1 MPVAPRDRHGVP
13 GVFALRTV
21 SSALRLPAL
30 VVLAL
35 LIAGPQLPAQAP
47 AASGTVALT
56 VQRHQPGA
64 PVTLGIPFPKGVLQ
78 SPDHVRVVDTTGAEV
93 PAQVTEVTSW
103 EPADPSVKWVW
114 VFFFAGD
121 GPQYRLEYGP
131 AVRRT
136 RPAQPLESIN
146 NPRAAGLAELTTG
159 PMRIVVRQG
168 DTGFLTSVQLDL
180 DGNGFTDADEIAAG
194 PAARGSFAD
203 VLDDRGLDPS
213 KATILRTTLERG
225 TGPLHAV
232 LRVDGEYRYG
242 RDDNETSPFVTR
254 IHTYAGRTYIRVL
267 HTWVYTGTP
276 DHHRP
281 QEGDY
286 PHVATQ
292 GERLI
297 RTDPTD
303 TGWTRPNDQLQ
314 ALGQAITLRLGD
326 RRSPSSGRAQLDATP
341 GGPGWLHVT
350 DGRRGVAVGL
360 KHFVE
365 EFPKELAWDS
375 TSQTLSAFF
384 WSPKAGAA
392 SFARSSNAPAN
403 EGAVENW
410 ATGLA
415 KTSEAIWF
423 FHGAGTSDDEV
434 RRTMDLVL
442 RPPVAHVD
450 PAWYG
455 RSGVYGTFAPRTE
468 AQPDL
473 QRALDYKFAWM
484 RFNQQREPWFGMF
497 NFGDMMNTFNGTT
510 WSVYGHGEPAQ
521 DFMWWLQFMR
531 TGDPDV
537 YDTAQAFSRH
547 LMDVDNTH
555 WPAGPQFLGD
565 TNYPMD
571 WWNTQQARPATKYLG
586 VGRRH
591 AEQHWMHILSAHVW
605 VQGWMA
611 SYYLD
616 ADNRALDVAKLT
628 ADMHLRRLWG
638 EHELT
643 GRRLYLSIWNLAEVW
658 DATKDVRY
666 EKELEF
672 RVAKMLQLQ
681 REQADQLALERYG
694 YANVYATHGLW
705 KYYTM
710 TERADVRAAL
720 IRNAR
725 AIRDIPPLNH
735 MMESYLATIHGLTLG
750 YQLTGDASFRD
761 ELLRR
766 LEPLRT
772 NALDRPIGDGWTK
785 TDLFAALEKASRLP
799 ADPNR
804 IRPTAGNEYTAA
816 PPSRRAIWSFTNGL
830 RVFGWTTAFGVP
842 WALDV
847 IEVPG
852 GRGSEVP
859 KFRSSEVP
867 RFRSSEV
874 PK

>member
-1 MPVAPRDRHGVP
+1 MYNTGHRYESLIPVSRFFVLLFAVVALTTSGV
-13 GVFALRTV
+13 T
-21 SSALRLPAL
+21 SARS
-30 VVLAL
+30 
-35 LIAGPQLPAQAP
+35 PQSPP
-47 AASGTVALT
+47 VDVARNGRIPLT

-64 PVTLGIPFPKGVLQ
+64 PITLGVPFPKGALS
-78 SPDHVRVVDTTGAEV
+78 SPDHVRVVDAAGREV
-93 PAQVTEVTSW
+93 PSQVTEVITW
-103 EPADPSVKWVW
+103 EPVDPSLKWVW

-121 GPQYRLEYGP
+121 ASAYTLEYGP

-136 RPAQPLESIN
+136 RATTAIEALN

-159 PMRIVVRQG
+159 PLRVVVRQG
-168 DTGFLTSVQLDL
+168 ASGFLTSVQLDL
-180 DGNGFTDADEIAAG
+180 DGDGFTDADEIAAG
-194 PAARGSFAD
+194 PAGRGAFAD
-203 VLDDRGLDPS
+203 LLDDAGVDS
-213 KATILRTTLERG
+213 SQATILRTTLERG
-225 TGPLHAV
+225 TGPLHSV

-242 RDDNETSPFVTR
+242 RDDNQTSPFVTR
-254 IHTYAGRTYIRVL
+254 IHAYAGRTYIRVL

-297 RTDPTD
+297 QTDPTD
-303 TGWTRPNDQLQ
+303 TGWVRPNDQLQ
-314 ALGQAITLRLGD
+314 SLGQSLVLRLN
-326 RRSPSSGRAQLDATP
+326 RANLRSVSRAQIDSTP
-341 GGPGWLHVT
+341 GEPGWVHIT

-365 EFPKELAWDS
+365 EYPKELTFDPTTGAL
-375 TSQTLSAFF
+375 TSYF
-384 WSPKAGAA
+384 WSPRGGPM
-392 SFARSSNAPAN
+392 SFARSSNAPAS

-415 KTSEAIWF
+415 KTSESLWF
-423 FHGAGTSDDEV
+423 FHGPGTTTDDV
-434 RRTMDLVL
+434 RRTMALVL
-442 RPPVAHVD
+442 SPPVASVD

-455 RSGVYGTFAPRTE
+455 ASGVYGDFAPRTTHE
-468 AQPDL
+468 PEL
-473 QRALDYKFAWM
+473 QRALDYKYDWM
-484 RFNQQREPWFGMF
+484 RFNQHREPWYGMF
-497 NFGDMMNTFNGTT
+497 NFGDMMNTFDGNR

-521 DFMWWLQFMR
+521 DFIWWLQFMR
-531 TGDPDV
+531 TGDPDTF
-537 YDTAQAFSRH
+537 DTAQAFSRH

-555 WPAGPQFLGD
+555 WPAGPTFLGD
-565 TNYPMD
+565 SNYPMD
-571 WWNTQQARPATKYLG
+571 WWNTLTAPPATKYLG

-591 AEQHWMHILSAHVW
+591 AEQHWGHILSAHVW

-611 SYYLD
+611 SYYLA
-616 ADNRALDVAKLT
+616 ADQRALDVAKLT

-643 GRRLYLSIWNLAEVW
+643 GRRLYLSIWNLSEVW
-658 DATKDVRY
+658 DATKDERY
-666 EKELEF
+666 GQELEF
-672 RVAKMLQLQ
+672 RVARMLQLQ
-681 REQADQLALERYG
+681 REQADQLAMERYG
-694 YANVYATHGLW
+694 YANVYASHGLW

-710 TERADVRAAL
+710 TGSPAVRAAL

-750 YQLTGDASFRD
+750 YRLTGDDSFRD
-761 ELLRR
+761 EVVRR

-772 NALDRPIGDGWTK
+772 DALPRPIDGSWTR

-804 IRPTAGNEYTAA
+804 LRPNVNNEYTAA
-816 PPSRRAIWSFTNGL
+816 PAPRRAIWSFTNGM

-842 WALDV
+842 WALAMLDESGARSP
-847 IEVPG
+847 EVP
-852 GRGSEVP
+852 
-859 KFRSSEVP
+859 
-867 RFRSSEV
+867 
-874 PK
+874 

>member
-1 MPVAPRDRHGVP
+1 MRVAGMNDALPHDPTPTPPSRISLCRPVNPRSPIPNPR
-13 GVFALRTV
+13 
-21 SSALRLPAL
+21 SAILTLLLLLLPA
-30 VVLAL
+30 VLGSA
-35 LIAGPQLPAQAP
+35 QLPAQRSLPITIA
-47 AASGTVALT
+47 
-56 VQRHQPGA
+56 RHQPGA
-64 PVTLGIPFPKGVLQ
+64 PITLGVPFPKGALA
-78 SPDHVRVVDTTGAEV
+78 SPDHVRIVDADGREV
-93 PAQVTEVTSW
+93 PSQITEVTTW

-114 VFFFAGD
+114 AFFFAGD
-121 GPQYRLEYGP
+121 GDRYALEFGP
-131 AVRRT
+131 SVRRT
-136 RPAQPLESIN
+136 RAAAQIEALN
-146 NPRAAGLAELTTG
+146 NPRAAGLAEITTG
-159 PMRIVVRQG
+159 PLRIVVRQG

-180 DGNGFTDADEIAAG
+180 DGDGFSNADEIAAG

-203 VLDDRGLDPS
+203 VLDDAGVDSSR
-213 KATILRTTLERG
+213 ATVLRTTLERG
-225 TGPLHAV
+225 TGPLHTV

-254 IHTYAGRTYIRVL
+254 IHAYAGRTYIRVL

-297 RTDPTD
+297 VTDPAD
-303 TGWTRPNDQLQ
+303 TGWTRPNDRLQ
-314 ALGQAITLRLGD
+314 GLGQTLTLRLNRNGLAPV
-326 RRSPSSGRAQLDATP
+326 SRAQLDATP
-341 GGPGWLHVT
+341 GEAGWVHVT

-360 KHFVE
+360 RHFVE
-365 EFPKELAWDS
+365 EYPKELAFDPE
-375 TSQTLSAFF
+375 TGALTTYF
-384 WSPKAGAA
+384 WSPRGGPM

-415 KTSEAIWF
+415 KTSESVWF
-423 FHGAGTSDDEV
+423 FHGPEASGQDV
-434 RRTMDLVL
+434 RRAMQLAL
-442 RPPVAHVD
+442 APPVAHVD

-455 RSGVYGTFAPRTE
+455 ASGVYGDFAPRTGAE
-468 AQPDL
+468 PDL

-484 RFNQQREPWFGMF
+484 RFNQQREPWYGMF
-497 NFGDMMNTFNGTT
+497 NHGDMMNTFDGTR

-537 YDTAQAFSRH
+537 FDTAQAFSRH

-555 WPAGPQFLGD
+555 WPADPVFLGD

-571 WWNTQQARPATKYLG
+571 WWNTLKAPPATKYLG

-611 SYYLD
+611 SYYLA
-616 ADNRALDVAKLT
+616 ADQRALDVAKLT

-658 DATKDVRY
+658 DATKDARY
-666 EKELEF
+666 EQELAF
-672 RVAKMLQLQ
+672 RVGRMLQLQ
-681 REQADQLALERYG
+681 REQADQLAIERYG

-710 TERADVRAAL
+710 TESPAVRAAL

-725 AIRDIPPLNH
+725 AVRDIPPLNH
-735 MMESYLATIHGLTLG
+735 MMESYLATLHGLSLG
-750 YQLTGDASFRD
+750 YRLTGESSFVD
-761 ELLRR
+761 EMQRR
-766 LEPLRT
+766 LEPLRMD
-772 NALDRPIGDGWTK
+772 ALPRPIDGTWTQRE
-785 TDLFAALEKASRLP
+785 LFDALEGASRLP

-804 IRPTAGNEYTAA
+804 LRPNAANEYTAA
-816 PPSRRAIWSFTNGL
+816 PPPRRAIWSFTNGL

-842 WALDV
+842 WALSVLD
-847 IEVPG
+847 EVQEGSRGPG
-852 GRGSEVP
+852 VR
-859 KFRSSEVP
+859 
-867 RFRSSEV
+867 
-874 PK
+874 